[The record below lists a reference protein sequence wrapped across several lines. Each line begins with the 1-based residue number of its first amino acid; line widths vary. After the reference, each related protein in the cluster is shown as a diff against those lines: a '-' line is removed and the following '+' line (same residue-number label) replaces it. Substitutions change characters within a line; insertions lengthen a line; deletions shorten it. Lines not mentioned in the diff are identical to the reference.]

1 MTNRAINTDSPDS
14 PLQPK
19 VSIAIETSGRTGSVA
34 IAREEVILDHA
45 TLSGFQKHSSELLP
59 AIQSLLLRHGLSTK
73 DIQQIYL
80 PKGPGSFTGI
90 RIAVT
95 FAKMAAFSMGAK
107 IVAVNTLDAL
117 AHNAIHDMENTDS
130 PVQQI
135 ATILD
140 AKKGYFY
147 IAVFNKTDT
156 GLHRM
161 TEDLLITPAVF
172 LSDHC
177 EGQSKTALLG
187 EGLVYY
193 HKQFEHPNTVILDK
207 SCWPASAVS
216 VWHVARRRAKQ
227 QQFDDPNNLV
237 PLYIRRPE
245 AEENWE
251 KAQQAKHAK

>member
-19 VSIAIETSGRTGSVA
+19 VSIAIETSGRTGSAA
-34 IAREEVILDHA
+34 IAQEDAILDHA
-45 TLSGFQKHSSELLP
+45 ALSGFQKHSSELLP
-59 AIQSLLLRHGLSTK
+59 VIQSLLLRHGLSTK
-73 DIQQIYL
+73 DIQHIYL

-95 FAKMAAFSMGAK
+95 FAKMAAFAMGAK

-117 AHNAIHDMENTDS
+117 AHNAMYYMDNTNSDI
-130 PVQQI
+130 QRI

-147 IAVFNKTDT
+147 VAVFNKTIA
-156 GLHRM
+156 GLDRI
-161 TEDLLITPAVF
+161 TEDLLITPASF

-177 EGQSKTALLG
+177 QGQPKTALLG

-216 VWHVARRRAKQ
+216 VWHVARPRAKQ
-227 QQFDDPNNLV
+227 GQFDDPNTLV

-251 KAQQAKHAK
+251 KLQQARKTR

>member
-1 MTNRAINTDSPDS
+1 LTNQAINTDSPDS
-14 PLQPK
+14 PLRPN
-19 VSIAIETSGRTGSVA
+19 VSIAIETSGRTGSAV
-34 IAREEVILDHA
+34 IAREDAILDHA

-59 AIQSLLLRHGLSTK
+59 AIHSLLSRHGLSTK
-73 DIQQIYL
+73 DVQHIYL

-95 FAKMAAFSMGAK
+95 LAKMAAFAMGAK

-117 AHNAIHDMENTDS
+117 AHNAMYYMDNTNCDI
-130 PVQQI
+130 QRI

-147 IAVFNKTDT
+147 VAVFNKTIT
-156 GLHRM
+156 GLHRI
-161 TEDLLITPAVF
+161 TKDLLITPAAF
-172 LSDHC
+172 LSDYC
-177 EGQSKTALLG
+177 QGQYKTALLG

-207 SCWPASAVS
+207 SCWPANAVS
-216 VWHVARRRAKQ
+216 VWHVARLRAKQ
-227 QQFDDPNNLV
+227 GQFDDPNTLV

-251 KAQQAKHAK
+251 KLQQTRQTK

>member
-1 MTNRAINTDSPDS
+1 MTNRAINIDSPDS
-14 PLQPK
+14 PLRPN
-19 VSIAIETSGRTGSVA
+19 VSIAIETSGRTGSAA
-34 IAREEVILDHA
+34 IACEDAILDRA

-59 AIQSLLLRHGLSTK
+59 AIQSLLSRHGLSANN
-73 DIQQIYL
+73 IQHIYL

-107 IVAVNTLDAL
+107 IIAVNTLDAL
-117 AHNAIHDMENTDS
+117 AHNALYYMDNTNSDI
-130 PVQQI
+130 QRI

-147 IAVFNKTDT
+147 IAVFNKNDT

-161 TEDLLITPAVF
+161 TEDLLITPAAF
-172 LSDHC
+172 LSDYC
-177 EGQSKTALLG
+177 EGQPKMALLG

-193 HKQFEHPNTVILDK
+193 HKHFEHPNTVILDK
-207 SCWPASAVS
+207 SCWPANAVS
-216 VWHVARRRAKQ
+216 VWHVARPRAKQ
-227 QQFDDPNNLV
+227 GQFDDPNTLV

-251 KAQQAKHAK
+251 KARQIPQTR

>member
-1 MTNRAINTDSPDS
+1 LTNRAINIDSPDS
-14 PLQPK
+14 PLRPN
-19 VSIAIETSGRTGSVA
+19 VSIAIETSGRTGSAA
-34 IAREEVILDHA
+34 IACEDAILDHA

-59 AIQSLLLRHGLSTK
+59 AIQSLLSRHGLSAK
-73 DIQQIYL
+73 DVQHIYL

-95 FAKMAAFSMGAK
+95 FAKMAAFAMGAK

-117 AHNAIHDMENTDS
+117 AHNAMYYMDNTNSDI
-130 PVQQI
+130 QRI

-147 IAVFNKTDT
+147 IAVFNKSDT

-161 TEDLLITPAVF
+161 TEDLLITPATF
-172 LSDHC
+172 LSDYC
-177 EGQSKTALLG
+177 EGQSKIALLG

-193 HKQFEHPNTVILDK
+193 HKHFEHPNTVILDK
-207 SCWPASAVS
+207 SCWPANAVS
-216 VWHVARRRAKQ
+216 VWHGARLRAKQ
-227 QQFDDPNNLV
+227 GQFDDPNTLV

-251 KAQQAKHAK
+251 KLQQTRQTK

>member
-1 MTNRAINTDSPDS
+1 MTNRAINTDSPDPS
-14 PLQPK
+14 FRPN
-19 VSIAIETSGRTGSVA
+19 VSIAIETSGRTGSAA
-34 IAREEVILDHA
+34 IACEDAILDHA

-59 AIQSLLLRHGLSTK
+59 AIQSLLSRHGLSTK
-73 DIQQIYL
+73 DVQHIYL

-95 FAKMAAFSMGAK
+95 FAKMAAFAMGAK

-117 AHNAIHDMENTDS
+117 AHNALYHMDNTNSDIRR
-130 PVQQI
+130 I

-147 IAVFNKTDT
+147 IAVFNKNDT
-156 GLHRM
+156 SLHRM
-161 TEDLLITPAVF
+161 TEDLLITPAAF
-172 LSDHC
+172 LSDYC
-177 EGQSKTALLG
+177 ENQPKTALLG

-193 HKQFEHPNTVILDK
+193 HKHFEHPNTVILDK
-207 SCWPASAVS
+207 SCWPANAVS
-216 VWHVARRRAKQ
+216 VWHVARPQAKQ
-227 QQFDDPNNLV
+227 GQFDAPDTLV

-251 KAQQAKHAK
+251 KAQQAR